1 MKLKSVE
8 IYGFKSFYNKIK
20 LDFENSITAI
30 IGPNGSGKSNISDAI
45 LWVLGEQSAKSLR
58 GIKMEDVIFGGTS
71 AIAPLN
77 FTQVSITF
85 DNSDKTLPID
95 YNEIVIK
102 RKMYRNGESEYYINN
117 SLCRRKDVRELFMDT
132 GVGKEGYSIIGQGKI
147 DEILD
152 SKPEERRNIFEEA
165 AGISKYRY
173 KKEEA
178 IRKLK
183 AAEENLSTIEIVIE
197 EKREKVDYLKLQAE
211 KAKKGI
217 ELIQNIKAIDLSVQK
232 YELKNIENEIKGFI
246 GKSEALQNELEKV
259 KGEEK
264 TLKTGERKYLDDLEI
279 SEKSFEE
286 FQKIQSDLQSGILSL
301 KNETNL
307 LEQSETYNL
316 KDVKRLKEEVNYK
329 ESERNKI
336 NLKFLELQKEIKND
350 ETEFVK
356 LNEKSKQK
364 SKDRE
369 NLKNI
374 IEDMHNL
381 KREHLLKESK
391 LNSEKEELLFLKERA
406 KGLNDSKKE
415 ELAAL
420 NEKKEEIEKT
430 ILSHESNLAET
441 NKIIADEENRLME
454 LKETGL
460 RLRDEERERLKEK
473 EKIEKS
479 LSEFEIKKKN
489 VENKCA
495 FLSNLI
501 INFEGFNKNVREL
514 MKLSQADVEVKN
526 RIKGVFAELIEIEY
540 SFEKS
545 INAALGGT
553 LQNIITDTSEDAK
566 WLIEKLKENKIGKL
580 TFLPISS
587 ITSSNLSK
595 VEDSD
600 IIAIASEK
608 VKGNGIGNII
618 GHFLNGT
625 VIVENLN
632 KALKVKK
639 KYGNRFRI
647 VTLDGDLINTWGSMV
662 GGFKSKSEASDI
674 INRRSELKNLN
685 NLIFKI
691 NEDTKKKFE
700 EYEKIIKDS
709 GKNRELIL
717 SNSEKI
723 VDLEDKLKYKKNY
736 KREIEVREE
745 ILKSNLKDIEEKI
758 LKFSST
764 QVFDENKAKLLE
776 EKILDIE
783 KIKKEREDLEKEIL
797 KHEFEFQELD
807 KEIIIIKNSVE
818 KFERDIFL
826 KKNQS
831 NSLSDEK
838 ANLIKNFDLTLSE
851 IEHIEET
858 IEKDRNMHREVLEK
872 IKKKTK
878 ELYDMKLKVKEEKE
892 ILQKFKDERNV
903 FENKLKIIF
912 SEENRLEK
920 DLNLCLIK
928 IENLINK
935 EKEIKSYLMEE
946 YSLKESDIKEL
957 FENVKESSYSKSK
970 LKSLKEELKN
980 LGAFGYEAIEEYEKI
995 KADFEFLT
1003 DQRDDLVSSKENI
1016 EDVIRK
1022 LESKMSVKFR
1032 TEMKKIDRKFDE
1044 IFKILFNGG
1053 NAKIEYESDDILN
1066 SGVDIVAQLPGS
1078 RLQKLSLLSGGEKS
1092 LTVIAILFAIFE
1104 INPSPFCI
1112 LDEIDAA
1119 LDDANIDRYKNYLK
1133 SFKDTTQFIII
1144 THRKSTMEIADLL
1157 YGVSME
1163 NEGISKVISLN
1174 LKEV

>member
-1 MKLKSVE
+1 M
-8 IYGFKSFYNKIK
+8 
-20 LDFENSITAI
+20 
-30 IGPNGSGKSNISDAI
+30 
-45 LWVLGEQSAKSLR
+45 
-58 GIKMEDVIFGGTS
+58 
-71 AIAPLN
+71 
-77 FTQVSITF
+77 
-85 DNSDKTLPID
+85 
-95 YNEIVIK
+95 
-102 RKMYRNGESEYYINN
+102 
-117 SLCRRKDVRELFMDT
+117 
-132 GVGKEGYSIIGQGKI
+132 
-147 DEILD
+147 
-152 SKPEERRNIFEEA
+152 
-165 AGISKYRY
+165 
-173 KKEEA
+173 
-178 IRKLK
+178 
-183 AAEENLSTIEIVIE
+183 
-197 EKREKVDYLKLQAE
+197 
-211 KAKKGI
+211 
-217 ELIQNIKAIDLSVQK
+217 
-232 YELKNIENEIKGFI
+232 
-246 GKSEALQNELEKV
+246 
-259 KGEEK
+259 
-264 TLKTGERKYLDDLEI
+264 
-279 SEKSFEE
+279 
-286 FQKIQSDLQSGILSL
+286 
-301 KNETNL
+301 
-307 LEQSETYNL
+307 
-316 KDVKRLKEEVNYK
+316 
-329 ESERNKI
+329 
-336 NLKFLELQKEIKND
+336 
-350 ETEFVK
+350 
-356 LNEKSKQK
+356 
-364 SKDRE
+364 
-369 NLKNI
+369 
-374 IEDMHNL
+374 
-381 KREHLLKESK
+381 
-391 LNSEKEELLFLKERA
+391 
-406 KGLNDSKKE
+406 
-415 ELAAL
+415 
-420 NEKKEEIEKT
+420 
-430 ILSHESNLAET
+430 
-441 NKIIADEENRLME
+441 
-454 LKETGL
+454 
-460 RLRDEERERLKEK
+460 
-473 EKIEKS
+473 
-479 LSEFEIKKKN
+479 
-489 VENKCA
+489 
-495 FLSNLI
+495 
-501 INFEGFNKNVREL
+501 
-514 MKLSQADVEVKN
+514 
-526 RIKGVFAELIEIEY
+526 
-540 SFEKS
+540 
-545 INAALGGT
+545 
-553 LQNIITDTSEDAK
+553 
-566 WLIEKLKENKIGKL
+566 
-580 TFLPISS
+580 
-587 ITSSNLSK
+587 
-595 VEDSD
+595 
-600 IIAIASEK
+600 
-608 VKGNGIGNII
+608 
-618 GHFLNGT
+618 
-625 VIVENLN
+625 
-632 KALKVKK
+632 
-639 KYGNRFRI
+639 
-647 VTLDGDLINTWGSMV
+647 
-662 GGFKSKSEASDI
+662 
-674 INRRSELKNLN
+674 
-685 NLIFKI
+685 
-691 NEDTKKKFE
+691 
-700 EYEKIIKDS
+700 
-709 GKNRELIL
+709 
-717 SNSEKI
+717 
-723 VDLEDKLKYKKNY
+723 
-736 KREIEVREE
+736 
-745 ILKSNLKDIEEKI
+745 
-758 LKFSST
+758 
-764 QVFDENKAKLLE
+764 E

>member
-1 MKLKSVE
+1 M
-8 IYGFKSFYNKIK
+8 
-20 LDFENSITAI
+20 
-30 IGPNGSGKSNISDAI
+30 
-45 LWVLGEQSAKSLR
+45 
-58 GIKMEDVIFGGTS
+58 
-71 AIAPLN
+71 
-77 FTQVSITF
+77 
-85 DNSDKTLPID
+85 
-95 YNEIVIK
+95 
-102 RKMYRNGESEYYINN
+102 
-117 SLCRRKDVRELFMDT
+117 
-132 GVGKEGYSIIGQGKI
+132 
-147 DEILD
+147 
-152 SKPEERRNIFEEA
+152 
-165 AGISKYRY
+165 
-173 KKEEA
+173 
-178 IRKLK
+178 
-183 AAEENLSTIEIVIE
+183 
-197 EKREKVDYLKLQAE
+197 
-211 KAKKGI
+211 
-217 ELIQNIKAIDLSVQK
+217 
-232 YELKNIENEIKGFI
+232 
-246 GKSEALQNELEKV
+246 
-259 KGEEK
+259 
-264 TLKTGERKYLDDLEI
+264 
-279 SEKSFEE
+279 
-286 FQKIQSDLQSGILSL
+286 
-301 KNETNL
+301 
-307 LEQSETYNL
+307 
-316 KDVKRLKEEVNYK
+316 
-329 ESERNKI
+329 
-336 NLKFLELQKEIKND
+336 
-350 ETEFVK
+350 
-356 LNEKSKQK
+356 
-364 SKDRE
+364 
-369 NLKNI
+369 
-374 IEDMHNL
+374 
-381 KREHLLKESK
+381 
-391 LNSEKEELLFLKERA
+391 
-406 KGLNDSKKE
+406 
-415 ELAAL
+415 
-420 NEKKEEIEKT
+420 
-430 ILSHESNLAET
+430 
-441 NKIIADEENRLME
+441 
-454 LKETGL
+454 
-460 RLRDEERERLKEK
+460 
-473 EKIEKS
+473 
-479 LSEFEIKKKN
+479 
-489 VENKCA
+489 
-495 FLSNLI
+495 
-501 INFEGFNKNVREL
+501 
-514 MKLSQADVEVKN
+514 
-526 RIKGVFAELIEIEY
+526 
-540 SFEKS
+540 
-545 INAALGGT
+545 
-553 LQNIITDTSEDAK
+553 QNIITDTSEDAK

-595 VEDSD
+595 VEDSE

-618 GHFLNGT
+618 GHFLNST

-691 NEDTKKKFE
+691 NENTKKKFE

-838 ANLIKNFDLTLSE
+838 ANLIKNFDLTLNE

-858 IEKDRNMHREVLEK
+858 IEKDRNRHREVLEK

-957 FENVKESSYSKSK
+957 FKNVKESSYSKSK